1 VICVH
6 LRLALL
12 LFRSSIY
19 QRLIRMS
26 FITADYDYV
35 LPPELIASRP
45 APVRDQSR
53 MMVLDRKKQR
63 ITHRSFR
70 DITEFVGPRDLLV
83 LNNTKVIPARIRF
96 DKRKAEL
103 LLLEQLDAKTWRCL
117 VRPGH
122 WFREGRQFS
131 DGLVSGTVLKVESSG
146 ERVIQFDTPI
156 DFSRVGEMPL
166 PPYLHREIEPEDAER
181 YQTVFAAK
189 PGAVAAPT
197 AGLHFT
203 PELLAVLP
211 HVFITLRVGIGTF
224 LPVKTEDIREHH
236 IHEEWFEIEKEAAER
251 IVAAE
256 KVLAVGTTTVRTLEA
271 VMVRNQRIVPGMDAT
286 RIFIYPP
293 FEFRR
298 VDSLLTNF
306 HLPKSTLLM
315 LVAAFAGREF
325 ILEAYREAVAS
336 RYRFFSYGD
345 CMLIR

>member
-1 VICVH
+1 
-6 LRLALL
+6 LALL
-12 LFRSSIY
+12 FFRLSVY

-26 FITADYDYV
+26 FITSDYDYV
-35 LPPELIASRP
+35 LPPELIASHP
-45 APVRDQSR
+45 APVRDQAR
-53 MMVLDRKKQR
+53 MMVLDRMKQS

-70 DITEFVGPRDLLV
+70 DLPEFVGPPDLLV

-103 LLLEQLDAKTWRCL
+103 LLLDQLDAKTWRCL

-146 ERVIQFDTPI
+146 ERVIQFDSPI

-166 PPYLHREIEPEDAER
+166 PPYVHREIEPEDAER

-203 PELLAVLP
+203 PELLAMLP

-236 IHEEWFEIEKEAAER
+236 MHEEWFEIEKETAER
-251 IVAAE
+251 IAAAE
-256 KVLAVGTTTVRTLEA
+256 KVLAVGTTTVRTLET
-271 VMVRNQRIVPGMDAT
+271 VMLRNQRIVPGMDAT
-286 RIFIYPP
+286 SIFIYPP

-336 RYRFFSYGD
+336 KYRFFSYGD

>member
-1 VICVH
+1 
-6 LRLALL
+6 
-12 LFRSSIY
+12 
-19 QRLIRMS
+19 MS
-26 FITADYDYV
+26 FLTTDYDYT
-35 LPPELIASRP
+35 LPPELIASHP
-45 APVRDQSR
+45 APVRDQAR
-53 MMVLDRKKQR
+53 MMVLDRKKR
-63 ITHRSFR
+63 SITHHSFR
-70 DITEFVGPRDLLV
+70 DIPEFVGPQDLLV

-103 LLLEQLDAKTWRCL
+103 LLLEQLDPKTWRCL

-122 WFREGRQFS
+122 RFRDGRQFS
-131 DGLVSGTVLKVESSG
+131 AGLVSGSVLKVEPSG
-146 ERVIQFDTPI
+146 ERVIEFDTPI
-156 DFSRVGEMPL
+156 DFSQVGEMPL
-166 PPYLHREIEPEDAER
+166 PPYIHREAEPEDAER

-236 IHEEWFEIEKEAAER
+236 MHEEWFEIEKETAER
-251 IVAAE
+251 IATAK
-256 KVLAVGTTTVRTLEA
+256 KVLAVGTTTVRTLET
-271 VMVRNQRIVPGMDAT
+271 VMVRNQRICPGLGTTD
-286 RIFIYPP
+286 IFIYPP

-325 ILEAYREAVAS
+325 VLEAYREAVAS
-336 RYRFFSYGD
+336 KYRFFSYGD

>member
-1 VICVH
+1 
-6 LRLALL
+6 
-12 LFRSSIY
+12 
-19 QRLIRMS
+19 MS
-26 FITADYDYV
+26 FLTTDYDYA
-35 LPPELIASRP
+35 LPPELIASHP
-45 APVRDQSR
+45 APVRDEAR
-53 MMVLDRKKQR
+53 MMVLDRKKQS
-63 ITHRSFR
+63 ITHRLFR
-70 DITEFVGPRDLLV
+70 EIRQLVGPEDLLV

-96 DKRKAEL
+96 RKRKAEL

-122 WFREGRQFS
+122 WFKDGRQFS
-131 DGLVSGTVLKVESSG
+131 DGFVCGRVREVESSG
-146 ERVIQFDTPI
+146 ERVIEFDKPI

-166 PPYLHREIEPEDAER
+166 PPYIRREAEPEDTER

-224 LPVKTEDIREHH
+224 LPVKAEDIREHH
-236 IHEEWFEIEKEAAER
+236 MHEEWFEIEKEAAER
-251 IVAAE
+251 IATA
-256 KVLAVGTTTVRTLEA
+256 KRVLAVGTTTVRTLETA
-271 VMVRNQRIVPGMDAT
+271 MLSNQRIVPGPAAT
-286 RIFIYPP
+286 DIFIYPP

-325 ILEAYREAVAS
+325 VLEAYREAVAAK
-336 RYRFFSYGD
+336 YRFFSYGD
-345 CMLIR
+345 CMLIC

>member
-1 VICVH
+1 
-6 LRLALL
+6 LALIF
-12 LFRSSIY
+12 FRCNVY

-26 FITADYDYV
+26 FITADYDYA
-35 LPPELIASRP
+35 LPPELIASHP
-45 APVRDQSR
+45 APERDQAR
-53 MMVLDRKKQR
+53 MMVLDRKKQS

-70 DITEFVGPRDLLV
+70 DIIEFVGPQDLLV

-122 WFREGRQFS
+122 WFRQGRQFS
-131 DGLVSGTVLKVESSG
+131 DGLVSGSVLKVESSG

-166 PPYLHREIEPEDAER
+166 PPYLHRETEPEDAER

-203 PELLAVLP
+203 PELLAVLS

-224 LPVKTEDIREHH
+224 LPVKTEDIREHRM
-236 IHEEWFEIEKEAAER
+236 HEEWFEIEKEAAER
-251 IVAAE
+251 IAAAE
-256 KVLAVGTTTVRTLEA
+256 KVVAVGTTTVRTLET
-271 VMVRNQRIVPGMDAT
+271 VMLRNQRIVPGMDAT
-286 RIFIYPP
+286 SIFIYPP

-315 LVAAFAGREF
+315 LVGAFAGRDF
-325 ILEAYREAVAS
+325 ILEAYREAVACK
-336 RYRFFSYGD
+336 YRFFSYGD

>member
-1 VICVH
+1 
-6 LRLALL
+6 
-12 LFRSSIY
+12 
-19 QRLIRMS
+19 MS
-26 FITADYDYV
+26 FRTTDYDYP
-35 LPPELIASRP
+35 LPPELIASHP
-45 APVRDQSR
+45 APVRDQAR
-53 MMVLDRKKQR
+53 MMVLDRKKQS
-63 ITHRSFR
+63 IAHRSFR
-70 DITEFVGPRDLLV
+70 DLPEFVAPQDLLV

-131 DGLVSGTVLKVESSG
+131 DGLVSGTVLKVAASG
-146 ERVIQFDTPI
+146 ERVIQFDSPI

-166 PPYLHREIEPEDAER
+166 PPYVHREIEPEDAER

-203 PELLAVLP
+203 PELLAMLP

-236 IHEEWFEIEKEAAER
+236 MHEEWFEIEKEAAEQ
-251 IVAAE
+251 IAAAE
-256 KVLAVGTTTVRTLEA
+256 KVLAVGTTTVRTLET
-271 VMVRNQRIVPGMDAT
+271 VMLRSRRIVPGMDAT
-286 RIFIYPP
+286 SIFIYPP

-336 RYRFFSYGD
+336 KYRFFSYGD

>member
-1 VICVH
+1 
-6 LRLALL
+6 
-12 LFRSSIY
+12 
-19 QRLIRMS
+19 MS
-26 FITADYDYV
+26 FLTTDYDYV
-35 LPPELIASRP
+35 LPPELIASHP

-53 MMVLDRKKQR
+53 MMVLDRQKQS
-63 ITHRSFR
+63 ISHHWFR
-70 DITEFVGPRDLLV
+70 DIPEFVSPEDLLV

-103 LLLEQLDAKTWRCL
+103 LLLEQLDARTWRCL

-131 DGLVSGTVLKVESSG
+131 DEPVSGTVLRVEPSG
-146 ERVIQFDTPI
+146 ERVIEFDTPI

-166 PPYLHREIEPEDAER
+166 PPYLHREVEPEDAER

-203 PELLAVLP
+203 PELLAALP

-236 IHEEWFEIEKEAAER
+236 MHEEWFEIEKEAAER
-251 IVAAE
+251 IATA
-256 KVLAVGTTTVRTLEA
+256 KRVLAVGTTTVRTLES
-271 VMVRNQRIVPGMDAT
+271 VMLRNQQIVPGLGSTD
-286 RIFIYPP
+286 IFIYPQ

-336 RYRFFSYGD
+336 KYRFFSYGD

>member
-1 VICVH
+1 
-6 LRLALL
+6 
-12 LFRSSIY
+12 
-19 QRLIRMS
+19 MS
-26 FITADYDYV
+26 FLTTDYDYA
-35 LPPELIASRP
+35 LPPELIASYP
-45 APVRDQSR
+45 APVRDQAR
-53 MMVLDRKKQR
+53 MMVLDRNKQSV
-63 ITHRSFR
+63 THHLFR
-70 DITEFVGPRDLLV
+70 DIREFVGPDDLLV

-122 WFREGRQFS
+122 WFRDGRRFA
-131 DGLVSGTVLKVESSG
+131 DEPVSGRVLKVEPSG
-146 ERVIQFDTPI
+146 ERVIEFDTPI

-166 PPYLHREIEPEDAER
+166 PPYLHREVEPADAER

-203 PELLAVLP
+203 PELLATLP

-236 IHEEWFEIEKEAAER
+236 MHEEWFEIEREAAER
-251 IVAAE
+251 IATAQR
-256 KVLAVGTTTVRTLEA
+256 VLAVGTTTVRTLET
-271 VMVRNQRIVPGMDAT
+271 VMLRNQRIVPGLAAT
-286 RIFIYPP
+286 DIFIYPP
-293 FEFRR
+293 FEFHR

-336 RYRFFSYGD
+336 KYRFFSYGD
-345 CMLIR
+345 CMLII

>member
-1 VICVH
+1 VNAPV
-6 LRLALL
+6 
-12 LFRSSIY
+12 
-19 QRLIRMS
+19 S
-26 FITADYDYV
+26 FLTADYDYS
-35 LPPELIASRP
+35 LPAELIASHP
-45 APVRDQSR
+45 APVRDQAR
-53 MMVLDRKKQR
+53 MMVLDRSKQSV
-63 ITHRSFR
+63 THHLFR
-70 DITEFVGPRDLLV
+70 DIPEFVALDHLLV

-96 DKRKAEL
+96 HKRKAEL
-103 LLLEQLDAKTWRCL
+103 LLLEQIDGQTWRCL

-122 WFREGRQFS
+122 WFRAGRKFS
-131 DGLVSGTVLKVESSG
+131 DGLVSGTVLKVETFG
-146 ERVIQFDTPI
+146 ERVVEFDTPL

-166 PPYLHREIEPEDAER
+166 PPYLHREPEPEDAER

-203 PELLAVLP
+203 PELLAALP

-224 LPVKTEDIREHH
+224 LPVKAADIREHH
-236 IHEEWFEIEKEAAER
+236 MHEEWFEIEQEAAER
-251 IVAAE
+251 IATA
-256 KVLAVGTTTVRTLEA
+256 KRVLAVGTTTVRTLET
-271 VMVRNQRIVPGMDAT
+271 VMLRNQRILPGMAAT
-286 RIFIYPP
+286 NIFIYPP

-325 ILEAYREAVAS
+325 ILEAYREAVTS
-336 RYRFFSYGD
+336 KYRFFSYGD

>member
-1 VICVH
+1 
-6 LRLALL
+6 
-12 LFRSSIY
+12 
-19 QRLIRMS
+19 MS
-26 FITADYDYV
+26 FLTTDYNYT
-35 LPPELIASRP
+35 LPPELIASHP
-45 APVRDQSR
+45 APVRDQAR
-53 MMVLDRKKQR
+53 MMVLDRKER
-63 ITHRSFR
+63 SVTHHLFR
-70 DITEFVGPRDLLV
+70 DIPEFVGPDDLLV

-103 LLLEQLDAKTWRCL
+103 LLLEQLDPKTWRCL

-122 WFREGRQFS
+122 WFRDDRQFS
-131 DGLVSGTVLKVESSG
+131 DGLVSGRVIKVEASG
-146 ERVIQFDTPI
+146 ERVIEFDTPI

-166 PPYLHREIEPEDAER
+166 PPYIHREVEAADAER

-203 PELLAVLP
+203 PELLARLP

-224 LPVKTEDIREHH
+224 LPVKIEDIREHH
-236 IHEEWFEIEKEAAER
+236 MHEEWFEIEREPAER
-251 IVAAE
+251 IAAAP
-256 KVLAVGTTTVRTLEA
+256 KVLAVGTTTVRTLET
-271 VMVRNQRIVPGMDAT
+271 VMQRNQRIVPGLAAT
-286 RIFIYPP
+286 DIFIYPP

-315 LVAAFAGREF
+315 LVAGFAGREF
-325 ILEAYREAVAS
+325 ILEAYRQAVAEK
-336 RYRFFSYGD
+336 YRFFSYGD

>member
-1 VICVH
+1 
-6 LRLALL
+6 LALL
-12 LFRSSIY
+12 FFRRSVY

-26 FITADYDYV
+26 FLTADYDYA
-35 LPPELIASRP
+35 LPPELIASHP
-45 APVRDQSR
+45 APVRDQAR
-53 MMVLDRKKQR
+53 MMVLDREKQS
-63 ITHRSFR
+63 ITHHSFR
-70 DITEFVGPRDLLV
+70 DIPEFVGPEDLLV

-122 WFREGRQFS
+122 WFRDGRQFS
-131 DGLVSGTVLKVESSG
+131 DGLVSGMVLKVESSG
-146 ERVIQFDTPI
+146 ERVIEFDSPI

-166 PPYLHREIEPEDAER
+166 PPYLHRETEPEDAER

-224 LPVKTEDIREHH
+224 LPVKTEDIRSHRMH
-236 IHEEWFEIEKEAAER
+236 QEWFEIDNEAAAR
-251 IVAAE
+251 IAAA
-256 KVLAVGTTTVRTLEA
+256 KRVLAVGTTTVRTLET
-271 VMVRNQRIVPGMDAT
+271 VILRNQAIVPGLGSTD
-286 RIFIYPP
+286 IFIYPP
-293 FEFRR
+293 FQFRR

-325 ILEAYREAVAS
+325 ILEAYREAVVS
-336 RYRFFSYGD
+336 KYRFFSYGD